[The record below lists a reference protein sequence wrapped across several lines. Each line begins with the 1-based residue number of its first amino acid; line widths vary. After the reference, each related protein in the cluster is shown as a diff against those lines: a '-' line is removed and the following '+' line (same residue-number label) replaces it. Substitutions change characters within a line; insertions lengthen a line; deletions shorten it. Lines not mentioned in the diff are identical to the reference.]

1 MHELNNTFRMK
12 VLVIDDNVS
21 IGKMLKQFLE
31 LKGHQCVTVA
41 DGYNGLELIRKQK
54 FDVIVLDLAMPEFSG
69 FDVVNELSGTGE
81 IKNQNIIVLT
91 AVAVSKD
98 QINQLLK
105 AGVKSF
111 LKKPVSPEALLTT
124 ITSSTK

>member
-1 MHELNNTFRMK
+1 MN
-12 VLVIDDNVS
+12 VLIIDDNVS

-31 LKGHQCVTVA
+31 IKGHQCVVVT
-41 DGYNGLELIRKQK
+41 DGRNGLELIRKQK
-54 FDVIVLDLAMPEFSG
+54 FDTIVLDLAMPEFTG
-69 FDVVNELSGTGE
+69 FDVVNDLSKTGE
-81 IKNQNIIVLT
+81 IKNQNIVVLT
-91 AVAVSKD
+91 AATVSKD
-98 QINQLLK
+98 QIDSLLK